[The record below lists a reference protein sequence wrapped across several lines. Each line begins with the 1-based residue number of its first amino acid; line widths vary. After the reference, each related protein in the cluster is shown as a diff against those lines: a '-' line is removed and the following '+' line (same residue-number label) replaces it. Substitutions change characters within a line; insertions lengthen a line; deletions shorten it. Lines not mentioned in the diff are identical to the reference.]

1 MAMMADELNLK
12 NNNNN
17 LKKKYIFFLN
27 NIAQLWAYYKRTRLD
42 KNDLKIS
49 LGQLELA

>member
-27 NIAQLWAYYKRTRLD
+27 NIAQL
-42 KNDLKIS
+42 
-49 LGQLELA
+49 